1 MSVEISSRLASET
14 ARLRTQ
20 LETLTRQAATG
31 QRSSRLGDLAPDVP
45 RAISLRAQSGR
56 LEAYDRVL
64 TQSVGRT
71 EIMQRS
77 LNRLTEIAR
86 EFRATVLPRLYGR
99 DALALDTVKAQ
110 ARAALTEMGHL
121 LNARHA
127 GEYLFSGSD
136 IGRPPIPNPEGL
148 ATGQMAQDVAAAVA
162 TLNPSG
168 AAAVLNGTRTAV
180 QSNAAG
186 VSPFS
191 DFLRDEAALS
201 AADREPR
208 RAAPAADGQFIP
220 YGIFADRNAVSAS
233 AGETAGSWA
242 RDLMRNLMSVAAL
255 QPGQVDELPAYT
267 DLLAG
272 LRDGFAAAE
281 RSLTEEAGGLG
292 QVTARLEE
300 TQRRQR
306 GVTDLLRGQIANI
319 EEVDL
324 ATTLE
329 RLQATRTA
337 LEASYRA
344 IGSLSELTLARF
356 LR

>member
-1 MSVEISSRLASET
+1 MSLEITGRLAAET

-20 LETLTRQAATG
+20 MEILTRQTASG

-45 RAISLRAQSGR
+45 RAVSLRAQSGR
-56 LEAYDRVL
+56 LDAYDRVL
-64 TQSVGRT
+64 TQSIGRT
-71 EIMQRS
+71 EVMQAS
-77 LNRLTEIAR
+77 LSRLTEIAR
-86 EFRATVLPRLYGR
+86 DFRSTALPRLYTR
-99 DALALDTVKAQ
+99 DPVALEAVKVQ
-110 ARAALTEMGHL
+110 ARNALTEMAHL
-121 LNARHA
+121 LNVRHA

-136 IGRPPIPNPEGL
+136 IGRPPIPDPEGL

-162 TLNPSG
+162 TLG
-168 AAAVLNGTRTAV
+168 AAGAASVLNDTRTAA
-180 QSNAAG
+180 QSNVAG

-191 DFLRDEAALS
+191 DFLQDEAAL
-201 AADREPR
+201 APADREAR
-208 RAAPAADGQFIP
+208 RAAPAADGQFVA
-220 YGIFADRNAVSAS
+220 YGIFADRNAVSVS
-233 AGETAGSWA
+233 SGETTGSWA
-242 RDLMRNLMSVAAL
+242 RDLMRNLMSLAAL
-255 QPGQVDELPAYT
+255 DPAQMDDLPNYT

-281 RSLTEEAGGLG
+281 QALTEEAGGLG
-292 QVTARLEE
+292 QVTARLED

-306 GVTDLLRGQIANI
+306 TTMDLLRGQIADI

-324 ATTLE
+324 ASTLE